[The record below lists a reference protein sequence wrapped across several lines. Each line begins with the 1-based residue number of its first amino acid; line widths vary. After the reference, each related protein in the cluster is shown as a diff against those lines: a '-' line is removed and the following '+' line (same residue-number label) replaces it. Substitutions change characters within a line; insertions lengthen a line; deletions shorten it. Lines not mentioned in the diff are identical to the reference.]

1 MRTPSP
7 PSPLLLQQDRRAGP
21 DTGTALPSSS
31 LTEEVPGGAFS
42 PGQRSLKSK
51 HRAGSGTCYSAISY
65 NFGCAQLLS
74 AFPAQSV
81 RQPPPPMSKE
91 QAPHV
96 AVSQP
101 SWGILL
107 LLQACTQSHLPYWL
121 PVPRTSGFC
130 SWCVGGVSSR
140 QSPPPSSIRP
150 VLFRVLLS
158 RLVLIDFFFHFFFLS
173 LGGSIAGCS
182 RAEDLSTADQAEAE
196 AGRTGAIMQPDPAAQ
211 PGAGGHRQL
220 QEEARTQVGE
230 DARVIWLGRPGLE
243 LYLMHSQQW

>member
-81 RQPPPPMSKE
+81 RQPPPS
-91 QAPHV
+91 HV
-96 AVSQP
+96 QGAGTPCSCLPAFLGYIAAAAGVHP
-101 SWGILL
+101 ITPTILASCPQNIRFLQLVCGGCL
-107 LLQACTQSHLPYWL
+107 LSTIPTPQQHQACAVQ
-121 PVPRTSGFC
+121 GF
-130 SWCVGGVSSR
+130 VK
-140 QSPPPSSIRP
+140 PFSIN
-150 VLFRVLLS
+150 
-158 RLVLIDFFFHFFFLS
+158 
-173 LGGSIAGCS
+173 
-182 RAEDLSTADQAEAE
+182 
-196 AGRTGAIMQPDPAAQ
+196 
-211 PGAGGHRQL
+211 
-220 QEEARTQVGE
+220 
-230 DARVIWLGRPGLE
+230 
-243 LYLMHSQQW
+243 